1 MELNEMIAKI
11 VAATGVT
18 EDEAKAALEL
28 NGNDML
34 EAVISLERA
43 GKITKKSAAGKTE
56 DISEKDIKEGTFEKI
71 DEDVERLEGDVV
83 NKDGKRAGTT
93 KEKAARFGESITRFV
108 TVLAN
113 QTFQVERKG
122 EEIIAVPV
130 LVFLLAIIFGF
141 SIVIP
146 LLIVGLFLGCHYRFI
161 GVEKMTFDVNEVSS
175 KVSKYAD
182 DIKAEFQ
189 KK

>member
-11 VAATGVT
+11 VAVTGVS
-18 EDEAKAALEL
+18 EEEAKAALEL

-43 GKITKKSAAGKTE
+43 GKINKTAQTE
-56 DISEKDIKEGTFEKI
+56 DTANETEEEAAEKI
-71 DEDVERLEGDVV
+71 EEDIERLEGDVV

-93 KEKAARFGESITRFV
+93 GEKAMRFGESVKRLV
-108 TVLAN
+108 NALLK

-122 EEIIAVPV
+122 EEILAVPV
-130 LVFLLAIIFGF
+130 LVFLLVLIFGF
-141 SIVIP
+141 NIVIP
-146 LLIVGLFLGCHYRFI
+146 LLIVGLFLGCHYHFI
-161 GVEKMTFDVNEVSS
+161 GVDKMTFDVNEMS
-175 KVSKYAD
+175 KTASKYAE
-182 DIKAEFQ
+182 DIKSEFQ